1 MGKLGSPQ
9 FSLRLNPFARLA
21 WNIEGVSMNRL
32 LAKVLLVLLI
42 FGLLFSLYSFSR
54 GRIMEGL
61 YIYPLLI
68 TIYVVMKLG
77 GRGKE

>member
-1 MGKLGSPQ
+1 
-9 FSLRLNPFARLA
+9 
-21 WNIEGVSMNRL
+21 MNRL
-32 LAKVLLVLLI
+32 VAKILLVLLI

-68 TIYVVMKLG
+68 TIYVVIKLG
-77 GRGKE
+77 GKGKE